1 MKLVKNMKILCY
13 KNKKGNIYEITLSNK
28 EKITLYDDV
37 ILKYNLLITKEI
49 KDNELNNILKDN
61 DKIKAY
67 LLAIKYIRVKLRT
80 EDEIKKKLK
89 DYDKDTINY
98 VINRLNKE
106 KYLNNDLY
114 IKAYI
119 NDSINLK
126 FEGQNK
132 ILYDL
137 KKMKFKEDEINNY
150 LLTIDNNTWINKIRK
165 YIKKKIETNKSLS
178 KIFLEK
184 KIKEDLFNKGF
195 YKEDIDRVLNEF
207 IIEED
212 KSIYEKEYTKLKNKL
227 SKKYSNEELE
237 YRIKISLYKKGF
249 NQNND

>member
-1 MKLVKNMKILCY
+1 MKILCY

-126 FEGQNK
+126 FEGPNK

-150 LLTIDNNTWINKIRK
+150 LLTIVNDIWINKIRK

-207 IIEED
+207 TIEED

>member
-1 MKLVKNMKILCY
+1 MKILCY

-126 FEGQNK
+126 FEGPNK

-137 KKMKFKEDEINNY
+137 KKMKFKEDEINNC
-150 LLTIDNNTWINKIRK
+150 LLKVDNDIWINKIRK

-195 YKEDIDRVLNEF
+195 YKENIDNTLNEF
-207 IIEED
+207 TIEED

>member
-1 MKLVKNMKILCY
+1 MKILCY

-126 FEGQNK
+126 FEGPNK

-150 LLTIDNNTWINKIRK
+150 LLKVDNDIWINKIRK

-195 YKEDIDRVLNEF
+195 YKEDIDNTLNEF
-207 IIEED
+207 TIEED

>member
-1 MKLVKNMKILCY
+1 MKILCY

-98 VINRLNKE
+98 VINRLNNE

-126 FEGQNK
+126 FEGPNK

-150 LLTIDNNTWINKIRK
+150 LLKVDNDIWINKIRK

-195 YKEDIDRVLNEF
+195 YKEDIDNTLNEF
-207 IIEED
+207 TIEED

>member
-1 MKLVKNMKILCY
+1 MKILCY

-126 FEGQNK
+126 FEGPNK

-137 KKMKFKEDEINNY
+137 KKIKFKEDEINNY
-150 LLTIDNNTWINKIRK
+150 LLKVDNDIWINKIRK

-195 YKEDIDRVLNEF
+195 YKEDIDNTLNEF
-207 IIEED
+207 TIEED

>member
-1 MKLVKNMKILCY
+1 MKILCY

-106 KYLNNDLY
+106 KYLNNDVY

-126 FEGQNK
+126 FEGPNK

-137 KKMKFKEDEINNY
+137 KKIKFKEDEINNY
-150 LLTIDNNTWINKIRK
+150 LLKVDNDIWINKIRK

-195 YKEDIDRVLNEF
+195 YKEDIDNTLNEF
-207 IIEED
+207 TIEED

>member
-150 LLTIDNNTWINKIRK
+150 LLTIDNDTWINKIRK

-207 IIEED
+207 TIEED

>member
-1 MKLVKNMKILCY
+1 MKILCY

-126 FEGQNK
+126 FEGPNK

-150 LLTIDNNTWINKIRK
+150 LLKVDNDIWINKIRK

-207 IIEED
+207 TIEED

>member
-1 MKLVKNMKILCY
+1 MKILCY

-126 FEGQNK
+126 FEGPKK

-150 LLTIDNNTWINKIRK
+150 LLKVDNDIWINKIRK

-207 IIEED
+207 TIEED

>member
-1 MKLVKNMKILCY
+1 MKILCY

-98 VINRLNKE
+98 VTNRLNQE

-126 FEGQNK
+126 FEGPNK

-150 LLTIDNNTWINKIRK
+150 LLTIDNDIWINKIRK

-207 IIEED
+207 TIEED

>member
-1 MKLVKNMKILCY
+1 MKILCY

-80 EDEIKKKLK
+80 EEEIKKKLK

-126 FEGQNK
+126 FEGPNK

-150 LLTIDNNTWINKIRK
+150 LLTIDNDIWINKIRK

>member
-1 MKLVKNMKILCY
+1 MKILCY

-126 FEGQNK
+126 FEGPNK

-137 KKMKFKEDEINNY
+137 KKIRFKEDEINNY
-150 LLTIDNNTWINKIRK
+150 LLKVDNDIWINKIRK

-195 YKEDIDRVLNEF
+195 YKEDIDNTLNEF

-212 KSIYEKEYTKLKNKL
+212 KSIFEKEYTKLKNKL

>member
-1 MKLVKNMKILCY
+1 MKILCY

-49 KDNELNNILKDN
+49 KDNELNDILKDN

-126 FEGQNK
+126 FEGPNK

-150 LLTIDNNTWINKIRK
+150 LLKVDNDIWINKIRK

-195 YKEDIDRVLNEF
+195 YKEDIDNTLNEF
-207 IIEED
+207 TIEED

>member
-1 MKLVKNMKILCY
+1 MKILCY

-126 FEGQNK
+126 FEGPNK

-150 LLTIDNNTWINKIRK
+150 LLKVDNDIWINKIRK

-195 YKEDIDRVLNEF
+195 YKENIDNTLNEF
-207 IIEED
+207 TIEED

>member
-126 FEGQNK
+126 FEGPNK

-150 LLTIDNNTWINKIRK
+150 LLTIDNDIWINKIRK

-207 IIEED
+207 TIEED

>member
-1 MKLVKNMKILCY
+1 MKILCY

>member
-1 MKLVKNMKILCY
+1 MKILCY

-126 FEGQNK
+126 FEGPNK

-150 LLTIDNNTWINKIRK
+150 LLKVDNDIWINKIRK

-178 KIFLEK
+178 KTFLEK

-195 YKEDIDRVLNEF
+195 YKENIDNTLNEF
-207 IIEED
+207 TIEED

>member
-1 MKLVKNMKILCY
+1 MKILCY

-67 LLAIKYIRVKLRT
+67 LSAIKYIRVKLRT

-126 FEGQNK
+126 FEGPNK

-150 LLTIDNNTWINKIRK
+150 LLKVDNDIWINKIRK

-195 YKEDIDRVLNEF
+195 YKEDIDNTLNEF
-207 IIEED
+207 TIEED